1 MTESQDNKKE
11 SASAGNTGHG
21 GERDCETRRAIL
33 DAARKRFLHY
43 SYKKTTIDEIAHDAK
58 VGKGTVYLYF
68 DSKEDILLT
77 IAKGVKKNVTEQM
90 EAIASSLA
98 TPEEKLRRMVIA
110 NVLSVHD
117 ACMGAAHGIE
127 LVDET
132 LQPKI
137 ARCSLNEQDAQLA
150 IIARVLEEGVQ
161 RGEFTLP
168 GGDSQSAAWNFK
180 MAFVSFFPP
189 YIDACHHGDSR
200 CRVSIETRV
209 KAMFEFVL
217 HGLRSRGSG
226 V

>member
-1 MTESQDNKKE
+1 MAESYDNKKE
-11 SASAGNTGHG
+11 GASASHG
-21 GERDCETRRAIL
+21 LERDCETRRAIL

-43 SYKKTTIDEIAHDAK
+43 SYKKTTIDEIAQDAK

-90 EAIASSLA
+90 QAIASSMA

-132 LQPKI
+132 MQPKI
-137 ARCSLNEQDAQLA
+137 ARCAQNEHDAQLA
-150 IIARVLEEGVQ
+150 LVARVLEEGVQ

-168 GGDSQSAAWNFK
+168 DGDSQSAAWNFK
-180 MAFVSFFPP
+180 MAFISFFPP

-200 CRVSIETRV
+200 CRISIENRV
-209 KAMFEFVL
+209 KSMLEFVL
-217 HGLRSRGSG
+217 HGLRYRSPGA
-226 V
+226 

>member
-1 MTESQDNKKE
+1 MEAQDNKKE
-11 SASAGNTGHG
+11 GAAAAGS
-21 GERDCETRRAIL
+21 ERDCETRRAIL

-43 SYKKTTIDEIAHDAK
+43 SYKKTTIDEIAQDAK

-77 IAKGVKKNVTEQM
+77 IAKSVKRNVTEQM
-90 EAIASSLA
+90 EAIAASLA
-98 TPEEKLRRMVIA
+98 TPEEKLRRMVTA

-132 LQPKI
+132 MQPKI
-137 ARCSLNEQDAQLA
+137 ARCAQKEHDAQLEL
-150 IIARVLEEGVQ
+150 IARVLEEGVQ

-168 GGDSQSAAWNFK
+168 DGDSHSAAWNFK

-189 YIDACHHGDSR
+189 YIDACHQGDSR
-200 CRVSIETRV
+200 CRVGIETRV
-209 KAMFEFVL
+209 KSMLEFVL
-217 HGLRSRGSG
+217 HGLRYRSPGA
-226 V
+226 